1 MAQFWLLIS
10 QFLIRIPRVF
20 LLAASL
26 PAGGREVALTLFTA
40 SLGGEGRLSLAA
52 PSDALPASLA
62 ASLQV
67 YPSPA
72 AELAS
77 CCDHLSLL
85 GGGGGPL
92 LVVSSASLSSPR
104 FSAPSAPSAPSSSS
118 SSSVSIGLG
127 GGGAALLRRHV
138 HDASTTCPRHMQAA
152 GLGCCATR
160 PAPPPS
166 PG

>member
-10 QFLIRIPRVF
+10 QFLIRVPRVF

-104 FSAPSAPSAPSSSS
+104 FSAPSAPSSS

-127 GGGAALLRRHV
+127 GGGAALLQRHV
-138 HDASTTCPRHMQAA
+138 HDVSTTCPRHVQAA
-152 GLGCCATR
+152 GRGCCATR
-160 PAPPPS
+160 PAPPLS